1 MASQPSPTKTSSLSS
16 WSPSLQEA
24 LELDVSVMEALLR
37 RNRCSHQ
44 RCKYYQRL
52 AMALRAIQ
60 KESFLSTIEDSLQS
74 FRDDLIA
81 ERQRRSMQKIRRDD
95 DFWVLS
101 GTNQQAAAPDTPVA
115 VLSKLHNRLCTFA
128 ARVNEYFCQSIS
140 RLEYA
145 STMLFVEIARGF
157 FLPFCTV
164 AVASVARVR
173 ALLRR
178 LCLSLTNSIIEVADD
193 IKKNLSTLENS
204 KNVHLGPLWTPAQ
217 VTTFQTQGL
226 WLQPSLDS
234 DSTSTKAS
242 SAYDRREQQCRA
254 TWKALGTPTCK
265 RRQANVG
272 QASLDQEGMGSTEN
286 DDDNDNDRTDSSAE
300 PIPSS
305 RLEVDVLA
313 ADTNHD
319 MGEAVEEGA
328 ESTLALDRSDVAAS
342 SASIDIDQNLSLV
355 QELQMEKKRKK
366 SKEKDNKRATE
377 KSTKKKK
384 KAKKSKQADFFD
396 DLFT

>member
-1 MASQPSPTKTSSLSS
+1 
-16 WSPSLQEA
+16 
-24 LELDVSVMEALLR
+24 MEALLR

-60 KESFLSTIEDSLQS
+60 KESFLSTIEDNLQS
-74 FRDDLIA
+74 FRDDIQA
-81 ERQRRSMQKIRRDD
+81 ERQRRSMKKIRRDD

-101 GTNQQAAAPDTPVA
+101 GTNQQSATDTPVA
-115 VLSKLHNRLCTFA
+115 VLSKLHDRLCAFA

-164 AVASVARVR
+164 AVAAVARVR

-178 LCLSLTNSIIEVADD
+178 LCLNLTNCLLEVADD
-193 IKKNLSTLENS
+193 IKKNLSTLENG
-204 KNVHLGPLWTPAQ
+204 KNVNLAPLWTPAQ
-217 VTTFQTQGL
+217 VSTFQEQGL

-254 TWKALGTPTCK
+254 TWNALGIPTRK
-265 RRQANVG
+265 RRQVNTG
-272 QASLDQEGMGSTEN
+272 QASLDQEGMGSTGN
-286 DDDNDNDRTDSSAE
+286 DEDDQDDNNGRTDSSAE
-300 PIPSS
+300 PTPSP
-305 RLEVDVLA
+305 LEADVLA
-313 ADTNHD
+313 AKVEHD
-319 MGEAVEEGA
+319 MGEAVEETV
-328 ESTLALDRSDVAAS
+328 ESSMALDRFDVAAS

-366 SKEKDNKRATE
+366 SKEKDSKRATE
-377 KSTKKKK
+377 KSDKKKK
-384 KAKKSKQADFFD
+384 KAKKSKKADFFD

>member
-1 MASQPSPTKTSSLSS
+1 
-16 WSPSLQEA
+16 
-24 LELDVSVMEALLR
+24 
-37 RNRCSHQ
+37 
-44 RCKYYQRL
+44 
-52 AMALRAIQ
+52 MALRAIQ
-60 KESFLSTIEDSLQS
+60 KDSFLSTIEDNLQS
-74 FRDDLIA
+74 FRDDIQA
-81 ERQRRSMQKIRRDD
+81 ERQRRSMKKIRRDD

-101 GTNQQAAAPDTPVA
+101 GINQQAATDTPVA
-115 VLSKLHNRLCTFA
+115 VLSKLHDRLCTFA

-173 ALLRR
+173 ALMRR
-178 LCLSLTNSIIEVADD
+178 LCLSLTNSILEVADD

-204 KNVHLGPLWTPAQ
+204 KSVHLGPLWTPTQ
-217 VTTFQTQGL
+217 VTTFKEQGL

-234 DSTSTKAS
+234 DSTSTKVS
-242 SAYDRREQQCRA
+242 SAYDRREEQCRA
-254 TWKALGTPTCK
+254 TWRALGTPNRK
-265 RRQANVG
+265 RRQANGG
-272 QASLDQEGMGSTEN
+272 QASLDHEGMRSTEN
-286 DDDNDNDRTDSSAE
+286 DGDDDDGDDNRTDSGAE
-300 PIPSS
+300 PLPSL
-305 RLEVDVLA
+305 LEVDVLA

-319 MGEAVEEGA
+319 MGEAMEEGA

-366 SKEKDNKRATE
+366 SKEKDNKRAAV
-377 KSTKKKK
+377 KSDKKKK
-384 KAKKSKQADFFD
+384 KAKKSKKADFFD

>member
-1 MASQPSPTKTSSLSS
+1 MSS

-24 LELDVSVMEALLR
+24 LELDISIMEALLR

-60 KESFLSTIEDSLQS
+60 RDSFLSTIEDNLQS
-74 FRDDLIA
+74 FRDDLQA
-81 ERQRRSMQKIRRDD
+81 ERQRRSMKKIWRDD

-101 GTNQQAAAPDTPVA
+101 TNQQTANDTPVA
-115 VLSKLHNRLCTFA
+115 VLSKLHDRLCAFA

-145 STMLFVEIARGF
+145 STMLFIEIARGF

-164 AVASVARVR
+164 AVAAVARVR

-178 LCLSLTNSIIEVADD
+178 LCLNLTNCLLEIADD
-193 IKKNLSTLENS
+193 IKKDLSTLENG
-204 KNVHLGPLWTPAQ
+204 KNVHLAPLWTPAQ
-217 VTTFQTQGL
+217 VITFQEQGL
-226 WLQPSLDS
+226 WLQPLLDS
-234 DSTSTKAS
+234 DSTSTKAA

-254 TWKALGTPTCK
+254 TWKALGTPTGE
-265 RRQANVG
+265 RRQANTG
-272 QASLDQEGMGSTEN
+272 QISLDQEGMGSTEN
-286 DDDNDNDRTDSSAE
+286 DDDDNDNDRTDSGGE
-300 PIPSS
+300 PTPS
-305 RLEVDVLA
+305 LLV
-313 ADTNHD
+313 ADANHD
-319 MGEAVEEGA
+319 IGEAVEGAA
-328 ESTLALDRSDVAAS
+328 ESSSALDISSVVAS
-342 SASIDIDQNLSLV
+342 SASVDIDQNLSLV

-366 SKEKDNKRATE
+366 SKEKDSKRATE
-377 KSTKKKK
+377 KSDKKKK
-384 KAKKSKQADFFD
+384 KAKKSKKSDFFD